1 MASEV
6 CKHCQDDLAEID
18 DGLAAYIMGVV
29 DDIQVAPLIN
39 RCPLCRVKTI
49 NIPPATIRRARF
61 LAISAAI
68 IIAYG
73 AWNSFMYREAMQ
85 KSEKVQLPEV
95 TERIGSI
102 DKDMK

>member
-6 CKHCQDDLAEID
+6 CKRCKDDLAEID
-18 DGLAAYIMGVV
+18 EGLVAYIAG
-29 DDIQVAPLIN
+29 DIKAAPLFSRCCLCGIRSIN
-39 RCPLCRVKTI
+39 VQQT
-49 NIPPATIRRARF
+49 TIRRAKF

-85 KSEKVQLPEV
+85 VSEEISPLEAV
-95 TERIGSI
+95 ERIGSV
-102 DKDMK
+102 DKDIK

>member
-6 CKHCQDDLAEID
+6 CKSCKDDLAEID
-18 DGLAAYIMGVV
+18 DCLVGYIAG
-29 DDIQVAPLIN
+29 DLKAAPLSN
-39 RCPLCRVKTI
+39 RCCLCGIRSI
-49 NIPPATIRRARF
+49 NVQQATIRRAKF
-61 LAISAAI
+61 LTISAAI

-85 KSEKVQLPEV
+85 VAEEIPPPEV
-95 TERIGSI
+95 VERIGSV